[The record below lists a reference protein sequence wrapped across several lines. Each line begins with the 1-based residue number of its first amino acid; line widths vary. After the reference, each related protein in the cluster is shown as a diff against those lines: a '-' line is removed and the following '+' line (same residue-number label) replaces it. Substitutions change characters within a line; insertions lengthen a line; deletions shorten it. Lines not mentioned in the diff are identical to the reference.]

1 LFKSFGDVVT
11 DVSPR
16 YVVSSSP
23 VIKAAFVAGNPRN
36 NLRLGGTFAAVERYT
51 DQGTWEIVRD
61 DEDWS
66 LVFEWERTS
75 TTVGTSQVTISW
87 ELGWEVGDWG
97 RVDAKT
103 SSGEAKDELRKEL
116 EKREA
121 EMKLKG
127 RYRIKYLG
135 DSKGIGGSIT
145 AFEGVSGVFE
155 LV

>member
-1 LFKSFGDVVT
+1 VVK

-16 YVVSSSP
+16 YAISSSP
-23 VIKAAFVAGNPRN
+23 IIKAVFVAANPRN
-36 NLRLGGTFAAVERYT
+36 NLRLGGTFAAVERYN
-51 DQGTWEIVRD
+51 DQGNWEIARD

-97 RVDAKT
+97 RVDGKD
-103 SSGEAKDELRKEL
+103 GEGSKDELRKVL
-116 EKREA
+116 ERREV
-121 EMKLKG
+121 EEKLKG
-127 RYRIKYLG
+127 RYRIKYFG

-145 AFEGVSGVFE
+145 GFEGVSREFE